1 MPRVAALRLTALL
14 KCIGIL
20 SILFVPMEP
29 RTSEASLR
37 YLQAIHDTLAR
48 IEMDKVRQAAELI
61 AAALEEGGIIHLFG
75 SGHSSLLAQ
84 EVFYRAGGL
93 VAINPLLDPRLG
105 FEQGAVES
113 TEFEREAGH
122 AAELLRAAGIR
133 RDDIG
138 IVISN
143 SGRNALPVEVALQ
156 MKAAGMKIVAL
167 TNVAQSR
174 GAASRHPSGKR
185 LFEVADAVVD
195 NHCPPGDAA
204 VVIRGIANP
213 LGPLSTIV
221 GAAILHLIFIEATSA
236 LARKGKPPAVF
247 RSANVGEGN
256 LEHLRRAADPF
267 RDRIRY
273 YRPSGGNPSGA

>member
-1 MPRVAALRLTALL
+1 
-14 KCIGIL
+14 
-20 SILFVPMEP
+20 MEP
-29 RTSEASLR
+29 RTSEASLH
-37 YLQAIHDTLAR
+37 YLQAIHDVLGR
-48 IEMDKVRQAAELI
+48 IEMDQVRRAAELV
-61 AAALEEGGIIHLFG
+61 AAALEAEGIIHLFG

-105 FEQGAVES
+105 FERGAVES
-113 TEFEREAGH
+113 TEFERDAGH
-122 AAELLRAAGIR
+122 AAGLLQQAGIR
-133 RDDIG
+133 PDDVG

-156 MKAAGMKIVAL
+156 MKRAGLKTLAL

-174 GAASRHPSGKR
+174 AATSRHPSGKR

-204 VVIRGIANP
+204 VIIPEIANP
-213 LGPLSTIV
+213 LGPLSTVV

-247 RSANVGEGN
+247 LSANVGEGN
-256 LEHLRRAADPF
+256 LEHLRRITAPF
-267 RDRIRY
+267 LDRIRY
-273 YRPSGGNPSGA
+273 YRPGGGKPIGD